1 LHESGYQA
9 PRSIEATVAL
19 LQRANGQAHILAGG
33 TDLLAQM
40 RIGLVAP
47 ELIVDVKKIP
57 ELGRITATAEG
68 GYRIGAAVCGAA
80 LGEHEALERAW
91 PGVVEAAGLIGSD
104 QIQGRASLGGNLCNA
119 SPAADTVPAL
129 IAAGASCT
137 IAGPAGQ
144 REAAVESLVTG
155 PGETSLA
162 PGEFVVDF
170 LLPAPAPR
178 SGSAYLRMIPRSEM
192 DIAMVGAGVCLG
204 LDENGT
210 CTAARVALGAV
221 APTALLVAEAASA
234 LVGTSV
240 DAAALE
246 RAGAAASAAADP
258 IDDKRGTVAYRK
270 HVAGVLTRR
279 AAKIALERARENS

>member
-1 LHESGYQA
+1 MHESGYQA